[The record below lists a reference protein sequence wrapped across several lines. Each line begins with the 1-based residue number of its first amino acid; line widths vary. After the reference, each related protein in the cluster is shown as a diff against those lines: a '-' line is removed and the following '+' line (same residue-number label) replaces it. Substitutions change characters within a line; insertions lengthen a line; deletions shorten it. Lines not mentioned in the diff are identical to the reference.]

1 MTVCK
6 PPLWMEE
13 VWIFNTMI
21 ETMLMTSSSSSG
33 INGISPI
40 SPIIVGSVGFTTTN
54 VGKMNPKSYHI
65 QNQQICHQQNQESTN
80 GFLCKV
86 SKDTLSSSSTFTSI
100 SSPTNNSL
108 HQVRN
113 GSSSNI
119 NMPPQAIGNGKIYRN
134 GGSTTTIDNNNDT
147 TSSSNGTCIILPSMT
162 INSQSKTPYSDATQ
176 VRITGDK

>member
-1 MTVCK
+1 
-6 PPLWMEE
+6 
-13 VWIFNTMI
+13 MI

-80 GFLCKV
+80 GFHGK
-86 SKDTLSSSSTFTSI
+86 STI
-100 SSPTNNSL
+100 SNIS
-108 HQVRN
+108 HGMIVRN
-113 GSSSNI
+113 GSSCNI
-119 NMPPQAIGNGKIYRN
+119 NMPQAIGNGKNRN
-134 GGSTTTIDNNNDT
+134 GSTTTIDDNNDD
-147 TSSSNGTCIILPSMT
+147 SSSNGSTCIILPSMT

-176 VRITGDK
+176 VRIKER

>member
-1 MTVCK
+1 MTFCK
-6 PPLWMEE
+6 PTLWMEE
-13 VWIFNTMI
+13 VWIFNKMI

-33 INGISPI
+33 INGI

-80 GFLCKV
+80 GFHGK
-86 SKDTLSSSSTFTSI
+86 STI
-100 SSPTNNSL
+100 SNIS
-108 HQVRN
+108 HGMIVRN
-113 GSSSNI
+113 GSSSSCNI
-119 NMPPQAIGNGKIYRN
+119 NMPQAISNGKNRN
-134 GGSTTTIDNNNDT
+134 GSTTTIDDNNDDTT
-147 TSSSNGTCIILPSMT
+147 TSSSSNGSTCIILPSMT

>member
-1 MTVCK
+1 MV
-6 PPLWMEE
+6 
-13 VWIFNTMI
+13 
-21 ETMLMTSSSSSG
+21 MTSSTTSA
-33 INGISPI
+33 INGL

-54 VGKMNPKSYHI
+54 IGKGSPVKSTYHI

-100 SSPTNNSL
+100 SPTNNSL
-108 HQVRN
+108 HQLRN

-119 NMPPQAIGNGKIYRN
+119 NMPPQAIGNGKIHRN

-176 VRITGDK
+176 VRIKER

>member
-1 MTVCK
+1 MV
-6 PPLWMEE
+6 
-13 VWIFNTMI
+13 
-21 ETMLMTSSSSSG
+21 MTSSSTSA
-33 INGISPI
+33 INGL

-54 VGKMNPKSYHI
+54 IGKGSPLKSTYHI

-100 SSPTNNSL
+100 SSPTNSSL

-119 NMPPQAIGNGKIYRN
+119 NMPPQVIGNGKIHRN

-176 VRITGDK
+176 VRIKER

>member
-1 MTVCK
+1 
-6 PPLWMEE
+6 
-13 VWIFNTMI
+13 MI

-80 GFLCKV
+80 DRFHGK
-86 SKDTLSSSSTFTSI
+86 STI
-100 SSPTNNSL
+100 SNISNGMI
-108 HQVRN
+108 VRN
-113 GSSSNI
+113 GSSSCNI
-119 NMPPQAIGNGKIYRN
+119 NMPQAIGNGKNRN
-134 GGSTTTIDNNNDT
+134 GSTTTIDDNNDD
-147 TSSSNGTCIILPSMT
+147 SSSNGSTCIILPSMT

>member
-1 MTVCK
+1 
-6 PPLWMEE
+6 
-13 VWIFNTMI
+13 
-21 ETMLMTSSSSSG
+21 MLMTSSSSSG

-80 GFLCKV
+80 GFHGK
-86 SKDTLSSSSTFTSI
+86 STI
-100 SSPTNNSL
+100 SNISNGMI
-108 HQVRN
+108 VRN
-113 GSSSNI
+113 GSSSCNI
-119 NMPPQAIGNGKIYRN
+119 NMPQAIGNGKNRN
-134 GGSTTTIDNNNDT
+134 GSTTTIDDNNDD
-147 TSSSNGTCIILPSMT
+147 SSSNGTCIILPSMT